1 MTPRQPV
8 AEVGGRQA
16 PAGMNEV
23 KNRSPW
29 YPEGCCGLFYVQVV
43 RYARIFLNV
52 PVLFIFR
59 VILIPYFNFLYLK
72 Q

>member
-16 PAGMNEV
+16 PFAGMNEV

-29 YPEGCCGLFYVQVV
+29 YPEGCRGLFMVQ
-43 RYARIFLNV
+43 LMSECS
-52 PVLFIFR
+52 
-59 VILIPYFNFLYLK
+59 
-72 Q
+72 